1 MKKMIKKL
9 AAAASLLFVVATGSA
24 FAEYAGDLQFR
35 LGYTGNTLEVKNS
48 DDETTSEFGFGLS
61 NYNLFKINDVFSVGF
76 MEDFS
81 LGIGV
86 SDNDMNIMG
95 EKIQPISV
103 SVDFLIGPAVGI
115 QLKNVVRFQLAFGL
129 DYLYDY
135 QWESLEIS
143 AGSYSDTYDISTS
156 VGAWGWGFDLQAN
169 FLPEAGF
176 SPIVGIR
183 YSSVSPDEREYDY
196 GSLASGTTKIEDA
209 TLSSFKFYVGGSI
222 NF

>member
-1 MKKMIKKL
+1 
-9 AAAASLLFVVATGSA
+9 
-24 FAEYAGDLQFR
+24 
-35 LGYTGNTLEVKNS
+35 
-48 DDETTSEFGFGLS
+48 
-61 NYNLFKINDVFSVGF
+61 

-86 SDNDMNIMG
+86 LDDDIK
-95 EKIQPISV
+95 EDDFTVQPMSV

-129 DYLYDY
+129 DFLYDNLF
-135 QWESLEIS
+135 ESIEVS
-143 AGSYSDTYDISTS
+143 AGSYSETYDFSMS
-156 VGAWGWGFDLQAN
+156 LGAWGWGFDLQAN

-183 YSSVSPDEREYDY
+183 YSSVSPDEISMEV
-196 GSLASGTTKIEDA
+196 GSYSETLDIEDT